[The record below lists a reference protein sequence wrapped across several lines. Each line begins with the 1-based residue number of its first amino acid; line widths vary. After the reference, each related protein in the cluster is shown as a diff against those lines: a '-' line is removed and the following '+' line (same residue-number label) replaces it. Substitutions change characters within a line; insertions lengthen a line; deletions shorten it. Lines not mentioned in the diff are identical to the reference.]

1 MRIKIISLITLLGLS
16 CYSFADGNMKYLGF
30 EFGKNPDPEFLKNF
44 KCNPVGSFKLCK
56 NTNNGKTYSVSID
69 GNNIVR
75 KVSQSISSS
84 SSKNNFN
91 CLKQIQ
97 AYADV
102 LNDDYQANITKSSYG
117 LFDSFETTIYKN
129 NTSYLASGNCEN
141 LAEDIRF
148 NTSIE
153 DATYQKEYSD
163 EENSLDKSSNTD
175 SVKRDFE

>member
-1 MRIKIISLITLLGLS
+1 MNIKMMTLITLLGLS
-16 CYSFADGNMKYLGF
+16 SIAHAENNMKYLGF
-30 EFGKNPDPEFLKNF
+30 EFGKSPDAEFLKNF
-44 KCNPVGSFKLCK
+44 KCNNVGSFKLCK
-56 NTNNGKTYSVSID
+56 NNNNGKTYSVSID
-69 GNNIVR
+69 KNNIVR

-153 DATYQKEYSD
+153 DSTYQKEFSD
-163 EENSLDKSSNTD
+163 EENSQGSNSNMD
-175 SVKRDFE
+175 SVKKDFE